1 MGISI
6 NKEEINNNDNLE
18 NSANKE
24 EINNNDNFENISNKE
39 EINNENNNKEEINN
53 NEINNNNTCNNLN
66 NYNMI
71 FTTTKTVSK
80 NINNNNNTNN
90 INANI
95 NNTNVFITTHTNS
108 INEKKRDKNNINNNN
123 IIKKDS
129 INNKT
134 KEKVN
139 NYIEKNKLYFN
150 ELWNNKVNGEDMMSP
165 INKIGD
171 LEFNLE
177 INKIGFDSINKLAT
191 HINILLNDIEYI
203 EKNKSKNNDQIFFDL
218 LICLSSLNKKIQI
231 FNNNK
236 NSHFKYNKENIK
248 EVIKIKNF
256 LQKMKDELKNE
267 FDKNIKEIYET
278 INEFCGL
285 ENNN

>member
-1 MGISI
+1 MDIKDYKHSNI
-6 NKEEINNNDNLE
+6 FKSYTIPKENKEKYFIVETRKHN
-18 NSANKE
+18 
-24 EINNNDNFENISNKE
+24 NISS
-39 EINNENNNKEEINN
+39 NNSNNLINN
-53 NEINNNNTCNNLN
+53 NEINNNNTSNNLN

-80 NINNNNNTNN
+80 NTNNNNINTNN
-90 INANI
+90 INTNI

-108 INEKKRDKNNINNNN
+108 INEKKRDKNNINNNS

>member
-1 MGISI
+1 MDIKDYKHSNI
-6 NKEEINNNDNLE
+6 FKSVPIRKENKEKYFIVETRKHNNNYSN
-18 NSANKE
+18 NTNNI
-24 EINNNDNFENISNKE
+24 IN
-39 EINNENNNKEEINN
+39 NNENNN
-53 NEINNNNTCNNLN
+53 NTSNLN
-66 NYNMI
+66 NFNMI

-90 INANI
+90 INSNI

-108 INEKKRDKNNINNNN
+108 INEKKRDKNNINNNS

>member
-1 MGISI
+1 MDIKDYKHSNI
-6 NKEEINNNDNLE
+6 FKSVPIRKENKEKYFIVETRKHNNNYSN
-18 NSANKE
+18 NTNNI
-24 EINNNDNFENISNKE
+24 IN
-39 EINNENNNKEEINN
+39 NNENNN
-53 NEINNNNTCNNLN
+53 NTSNLN
-66 NYNMI
+66 NFNMI

-80 NINNNNNTNN
+80 NNINNSNANNININNNN
-90 INANI
+90 
-95 NNTNVFITTHTNS
+95 NVFITTHSNS

-123 IIKKDS
+123 NNNNKKDS

-134 KEKVN
+134 KEMVN
-139 NYIEKNKLYFN
+139 NYIEKNKLHFN
-150 ELWNNKVNGEDMMSP
+150 ELWNNKVNGEDIMIP
-165 INKIGD
+165 KYINGNLD
-171 LEFNLE
+171 FNLE
-177 INKIGFDSINKLAT
+177 INKIEFDSINKLAT

-203 EKNKSKNNDQIFFDL
+203 EKNKNKNNDQIFFDI

-256 LQKMKDELKNE
+256 LQKMNDELKNE
-267 FDKNIKEIYET
+267 FDKNIKEIFNT

-285 ENNN
+285 ENNDN